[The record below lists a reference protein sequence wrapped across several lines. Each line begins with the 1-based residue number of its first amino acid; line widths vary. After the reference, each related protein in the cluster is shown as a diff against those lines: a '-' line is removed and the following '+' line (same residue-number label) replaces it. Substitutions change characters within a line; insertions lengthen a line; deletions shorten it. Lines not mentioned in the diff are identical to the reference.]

1 MSPAKKYKRTKKQSV
16 NKKYETREITS
27 QEQLATAT
35 VHHKARSRR
44 DQCFRG
50 SGTCGKLSS
59 SLCAPLSLLTLRPL
73 LRLSL
78 SPAAVTLLRARGGS
92 RPVVLHAHWQPSD
105 FEDYFPTLSNLED
118 RRSSGNNSLYLRE
131 TETSSYSTLSRRS
144 SVHPRD
150 SRGPD
155 SLGMHLTALEM
166 EGVGRQE
173 PDEEAGRSK
182 KTDVAKS
189 REALVEDD
197 PKSRLLYSVEDR
209 PPWYICVFLG
219 IQHYLMMVESTVSI
233 PYLLTPLMCMAASDP
248 ARGSIASTIIFVS
261 GIVTLLQT
269 TFGVRLPIVQ
279 GGTHGFLGPILAI
292 LSLMPC
298 PSQEEFDALTEAEKT
313 ELWQVRMRQVQGAI
327 CVSAVFQILVGFTG
341 AIGALL
347 RWISPLVIVPTVTL
361 IGFSLFPVAASKAA
375 SHWGISMLTIVLL
388 VMFSQ
393 YLADVPAA
401 LRQLVALQGLRQDQH
416 PRLQTLPGELVPNG
430 GSLLQVLLAVVGA
443 WGTCWAL
450 TYTETLPKES
460 HARTDTRMHI
470 VTEAP
475 WFRVPYPGQWG
486 LPTVSVAGVLGMM
499 AGVLA
504 SIVESVGDYFAC
516 ARLAGAPAP
525 PKHAINRGIWM
536 EGLGTALAGLWGTGS
551 GTTSYSQNV
560 GAIGVTR
567 VGSRRVVQY
576 SALIMLLCGLVGKV
590 GALFITIPEPIIGG
604 IFCVWMQRPENKY
617 IINTSLPLLDQVLS
631 VLLRTSMFVG
641 GFLGFVLDNTIPGTD
656 EERGMKKWKAQLKPE
671 KDENDVVTTD
681 ARCYDLPVGMP
692 FFRVWGWAKFV
703 PILPT
708 FVGWSAVRRRCMP
721 THSQKA

>member
-1 MSPAKKYKRTKKQSV
+1 
-16 NKKYETREITS
+16 
-27 QEQLATAT
+27 
-35 VHHKARSRR
+35 
-44 DQCFRG
+44 
-50 SGTCGKLSS
+50 
-59 SLCAPLSLLTLRPL
+59 
-73 LRLSL
+73 
-78 SPAAVTLLRARGGS
+78 
-92 RPVVLHAHWQPSD
+92 
-105 FEDYFPTLSNLED
+105 
-118 RRSSGNNSLYLRE
+118 
-131 TETSSYSTLSRRS
+131 
-144 SVHPRD
+144 
-150 SRGPD
+150 
-155 SLGMHLTALEM
+155 MHLTALEM

-393 YLADVPAA
+393 YLADVP
-401 LRQLVALQGLRQDQH
+401 
-416 PRLQTLPGELVPNG
+416 LPFVSWSRSRGFARTNIHVFKLFP
-430 GSLLQVLLAVVGA
+430 VLLAVVGA

-460 HARTDTRMHI
+460 HARTDTRMQI

-604 IFCVWMQRPENKY
+604 IFCVVFAMITSVGLSSLQYVDLNSPRNLFVIGFSLFFGMALPMWMQRPENKY